1 MLGSGKGL
9 EEAPDGSIQVATA
22 VVDDFLLT
30 HLKLD
35 ADALSDLLKRFG
47 LEP

>member
-1 MLGSGKGL
+1 VLASGKGL
-9 EEAPDGSIQVATA
+9 EEAPDGSFQVATA

-35 ADALSDLLKRFG
+35 SDALTDLLKRFG